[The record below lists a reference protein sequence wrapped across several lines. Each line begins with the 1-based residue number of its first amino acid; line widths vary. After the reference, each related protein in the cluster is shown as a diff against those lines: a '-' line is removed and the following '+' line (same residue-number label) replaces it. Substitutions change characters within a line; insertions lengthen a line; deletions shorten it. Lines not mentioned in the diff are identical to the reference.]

1 MKRIT
6 SGEVSTWSPCGDFTR
21 ERDADDQISP
31 FSSLLARTLR
41 TWKVA
46 HSMLKTFKVSHTAS
60 PGQPPVLRKFTIE
73 TDGVTLLFGTVQHR
87 FQFDPSWRIELFYR
101 DQDGDLIT
109 LVRFWTRS
117 GQSGDKQ

>member
-1 MKRIT
+1 
-6 SGEVSTWSPCGDFTR
+6 
-21 ERDADDQISP
+21 
-31 FSSLLARTLR
+31 
-41 TWKVA
+41 
-46 HSMLKTFKVSHTAS
+46 MLKTFKVSHTAS

-117 GQSGDKQ
+117 EQSGDKQ